1 MKEKKEGKMS
11 IKKEKKIKK
20 ICMRK
25 EIYIYEFIKI
35 NKVNSPV
42 L

>member
-1 MKEKKEGKMS
+1 MCIKKRKKSEEKYVWEKKKYM
-11 IKKEKKIKK
+11 
-20 ICMRK
+20 
-25 EIYIYEFIKI
+25 YEFIKI